1 MRSAAPLPDAAAS
14 PASSASG
21 PGAENRRHRSYL
33 QLLTICVLQMV
44 LFTLPSPFNRLAS
57 IGYLV
62 LGLVLVRVLGHPEV
76 DPGGGVSGRRLFRG
90 LGLAAL
96 GVSLLW
102 YLTPLEL
109 RRTALPLIVLWGVF
123 SLWSAVRL
131 MRCLALEHTVNG
143 AVLRGALAGYLMLG
157 LTGGLLCAALET
169 LAPGSFDGVALLRP
183 GIIQAAPDWHLNFV
197 RILYYA
203 FITLTTTGF
212 GDVTARSPQA
222 EMLSVAIA
230 VSGVFYLTAVL
241 GLLISRYSA
250 QPRQGG

>member
-1 MRSAAPLPDAAAS
+1 MRSADPLPDPAAS
-14 PASSASG
+14 PASGATG
-21 PGAENRRHRSYL
+21 PGAEHRRHRGYL
-33 QLLTICVLQMV
+33 QLLTICLLQML
-44 LFTLPSPFNRLAS
+44 LFTLASPWNRLAS

-62 LGLVLVRVLGHPEV
+62 LGLVLVRVLGHPDA
-76 DPGGGVSGRRLFRG
+76 DPGGGVTARRLFRG

-109 RRTALPLIVLWGVF
+109 RRTALPLIVLWGAF

-131 MRCLALEHTVNG
+131 MRCLALEQTVNG
-143 AVLRGALAGYLMLG
+143 SVLRGALAGYLMLG

-169 LAPGSFDGVALLRP
+169 LAPGSFEGVSLQRP

-197 RILYYA
+197 RLLYYA

-230 VSGVFYLTAVL
+230 ISGVFYLAAVL
-241 GLLISRYSA
+241 GLLISRYSV
-250 QPRQGG
+250 QPRDSG